1 MFFVSLTNSE
11 KLWALIPT
19 QVEIDLSEQVN
30 VFSLDKTARLLYHN
44 ALNIIAWLSSNKA
57 DSYCLTK
64 LVTSQLIL
72 AIVASY
78 NDQKPPFK
86 NPGSATEYCIFLLI
100 YPKHMMY
107 YRIYLV

>member
-1 MFFVSLTNSE
+1 VFFVSLTNSE

-57 DSYCLTK
+57 DSYCLTNSNLSNK
-64 LVTSQLIL
+64 QI
-72 AIVASY
+72 SY
-78 NDQKPPFK
+78 FTIDI
-86 NPGSATEYCIFLLI
+86 SYCS
-100 YPKHMMY
+100 
-107 YRIYLV
+107 